1 MGLGA
6 FATKPTIAKALE
18 VGGRI
23 AQAGEQPPPE
33 LLQELQTLQARGRML
48 AKWNL
53 AFITI
58 AAFAMSTARY
68 W

>member
-1 MGLGA
+1 MLRRA
-6 FATKPTIAKALE
+6 PQL
-18 VGGRI
+18 V
-23 AQAGEQPPPE
+23 
-33 LLQELQTLQARGRML
+33 QELQALQARGAML